1 MRDTFLLYKWSY
13 NCLSLSWQA
22 DADDDLCKFPEIPVA
37 VGGKPAIPPTITVTD
52 ADKVESSDSAKPDP
66 EQLETQT
73 PGAMPQGIV
82 STIPDWYKAGW
93 RAVGGIDEPR
103 PEGEEKDKAIL
114 DLFISD
120 MYYGDWYHNAAI
132 IFFVR
137 TINLAFVTRLRI
149 FQIIGCICV
158 SLSHPISG
166 GMGVVSCGPCDLFDV
181 LHYVSS
187 PCQTTRPRRY
197 STRTCEESSDV

>member
-1 MRDTFLLYKWSY
+1 MRATGCTVEAMLRATLQGSMREEE
-13 NCLSLSWQA
+13 LSKDLIYAYFEIRKQLS
-22 DADDDLCKFPEIPVA
+22 
-37 VGGKPAIPPTITVTD
+37 
-52 ADKVESSDSAKPDP
+52 
-66 EQLETQT
+66 
-73 PGAMPQGIV
+73 M
-82 STIPDWYKAGW
+82 
-93 RAVGGIDEPR
+93 RA
-103 PEGEEKDKAIL
+103 EGEEKDKAIL